1 MMRFLLEY
9 APLIALAAIALGIA
23 VFSGSMP

>member
-9 APLIALAAIALGIA
+9 APLIAQAAMAMGIA
-23 VFSGSMP
+23 FFSGSMP